1 MTTSHRSGLPRLT
14 RRIFTDL
21 RIWMVGLGLCTGL
34 AFPFL
39 AVLLG
44 VPRAR
49 VITPGFFAATLG
61 AGLFVSALNHG
72 LARTVVGT
80 RVRDVAAAMRRVEDT
95 LRAMTARGEVG
106 GCDPE
111 TCLVPVDSDDELG
124 EVAGAFNA
132 LVDAL
137 ARSHTADAMTRRL
150 GEVLAAHQELEPL
163 ARAFLAELTD
173 ATGLPAAALLVRRG
187 HDLEIA
193 AATGLTDADTLVVSA
208 PVRRVE
214 RELAAVEVRLPT
226 DVVLDAAAVRFRPRT
241 VIVLPASM
249 RGVLIGVLVLA
260 APTEIGT
267 DLRRDVERVL
277 PTLAVALNNAVSFER
292 LQQVAACDPLTGC
305 YNRRFGLR
313 RLTEEFERAV
323 RSGEPLGV
331 LLFDLDHFKTVND
344 VHGHQVG
351 DRVLQAAARATRR
364 VLRDGDVLMRYGGE
378 EFVAVLPGAGP
389 RDLLELG
396 ERLRRAVADTAVPDG
411 HDLVHITVSV
421 GAAAFPSSGVGNVDD
436 LLRVA
441 DEAMYRAKTAGR
453 DQLALAASS

>member
-1 MTTSHRSGLPRLT
+1 
-14 RRIFTDL
+14 
-21 RIWMVGLGLCTGL
+21 
-34 AFPFL
+34 
-39 AVLLG
+39 VLLG

-72 LARTVVGT
+72 LARGVVGS
-80 RVRDVAAAMRRVEDT
+80 RVQDLAGAMRRVEGT

-111 TCLVPVDSDDELG
+111 TCRVPVDSDDELG

-137 ARSHTADAMTRRL
+137 ARSHAANALTRRL
-150 GEVLAAHQELEPL
+150 GEVLAAHQELEAL
-163 ARAFLAELTD
+163 AGAFLAELTD

-187 HDLEIA
+187 PDLEVV
-193 AATGLTDADTLVVSA
+193 AATGLSDAGALAASA

-214 RELAAVEVRLPT
+214 RELVAVEVRLPA

-241 VIVLPASM
+241 VVVLPVSM
-249 RGVLIGVLVLA
+249 RGVLIGVLLLA
-260 APTEIGT
+260 STTEIEA
-267 DLRRDVERVL
+267 DLRGDVERVL
-277 PTLAVALNNAVSFER
+277 PNLAVALNNAVSFER

-323 RSGEPLGV
+323 RSSEPLGL
-331 LLFDLDHFKTVND
+331 LLFDLDHFKTIND
-344 VHGHQVG
+344 VHGHQMG
-351 DRVLQAAARATRR
+351 DRVLQAAARAARR

-389 RDLLELG
+389 GDLLELG
-396 ERLRRAVADTAVPDG
+396 ERIRRAVAETALADG
-411 HDLVHITVSV
+411 HDLVRVTVSV
-421 GAAAFPSSGVGNVDD
+421 GAAAFPSSGVGDVDD

-453 DQLALAASS
+453 DQLALAAGR